1 MVAAQEPT
9 PSSTPATAG
18 PYFLFCN
25 VCRWNS
31 KEVNMTFEK
40 PTSLACKYFKMDDTQ
55 RWSWHGHIVQLQ
67 KTEEALP
74 DAKEFDH
81 LKEHFEKHLRL
92 NPPPPLPPSLLSLS
106 SPGAF
111 SKLMGTM
118 SNPHSQAQGKL
129 DDIDTY
135 EPSVQVP
142 DDDLKLVD
150 KLMTLRNVD
159 ESKLFLDIREWKIYW
174 SIGTL

>member
-1 MVAAQEPT
+1 M
-9 PSSTPATAG
+9 
-18 PYFLFCN
+18 
-25 VCRWNS
+25 
-31 KEVNMTFEK
+31 
-40 PTSLACKYFKMDDTQ
+40 
-55 RWSWHGHIVQLQ
+55 QLQ

-159 ESKLFLDIREWKIYW
+159 ESRFWEKKR
-174 SIGTL
+174 GPVNC

>member
-1 MVAAQEPT
+1 
-9 PSSTPATAG
+9 
-18 PYFLFCN
+18 
-25 VCRWNS
+25 
-31 KEVNMTFEK
+31 MTFEK
-40 PTSLACKYFKMDDTQ
+40 PTSLAL
-55 RWSWHGHIVQLQ
+55 QLQ

-74 DAKEFDH
+74 DTKEFDH

-159 ESKLFLDIREWKIYW
+159 EISTLRQRSSQLHNQPYLRKDIHPQRIHLSIKRSSVAEHVDTSLFAQNKKHRSLVLKSNW
-174 SIGTL
+174 LP